1 MRDPERDLSR
11 LEDILSAINSVEEY
25 TNDLSELQLKEDK
38 LRLHATI
45 YNVQIIGEA
54 IYKLTKDFK
63 QEHPDTPWH
72 LIEKMRHI
80 LVHDYFRINF
90 EILWIVIKEDI
101 PLLKE
106 QITKYLGELSKES

>member
-1 MRDPERDLSR
+1 MREPERDLSR
-11 LEDILSAINSVEEY
+11 LEDILSAIKNVEEY
-25 TNDLSELQLKEDK
+25 TKDFCEFQLKEDK

-54 IYKLTKDFK
+54 IYKLTKEFK
-63 QEHPDTPWH
+63 QEHPETPWH

-106 QITKYLGELSKES
+106 QIIKYTNEFN